1 MKENKMAKEVFKI
14 EISAPKEKVWKVLW
28 NDDTYRKWTVPFSEG
43 SYIESDW
50 QIGGRTLFLG
60 SEGNG
65 MVSTIDQLIENKLMS
80 FKHLGMIKD
89 GKEDLESEEVKK
101 WAGLLETYILESSEN
116 KTTLSV
122 EMDLADDHKEYF
134 MEAFPKA
141 LNLVKELAEK

>member
-1 MKENKMAKEVFKI
+1 MAKEVFKI

-28 NDDTYRKWTVPFSEG
+28 NEDSYRKWTVPFSEG

-60 SEGNG
+60 GEGNG
-65 MVSTIDQLIENKLMS
+65 MVSTIDQLIENKIMS

-89 GKEDLESEEVKK
+89 GKEDLESEDVQK

-122 EMDLADDHKEYF
+122 EMDIEDDYKDYF

-141 LNLVKELAEK
+141 LNIVKQLSEQ

>member
-28 NDDTYRKWTVPFSEG
+28 NEDSYRKWTVPFSEG

-60 SEGNG
+60 GEGNG
-65 MVSTIDQLIENKLMS
+65 MVSTIDQLIENKIMS

-89 GKEDLESEEVKK
+89 GKEDLESEEVQK

-122 EMDLADDHKEYF
+122 EMDIEDDYKDYF

-141 LNLVKELAEK
+141 LNIVKQLSEQ

>member
-28 NDDTYRKWTVPFSEG
+28 NEDSYRKWTVPFSEG

-60 SEGNG
+60 GEGNG
-65 MVSTIDQLIENKLMS
+65 MVSTIDQLIENKIMS

-89 GKEDLESEEVKK
+89 GKEDLVSEDVQK

-122 EMDLADDHKEYF
+122 EMDIEDDYKDYF

-141 LNLVKELAEK
+141 LNIVKQLSEQ

>member
-1 MKENKMAKEVFKI
+1 MPKELFSVHIN
-14 EISAPKEKVWKVLW
+14 APKEKVWKVLW

-43 SYIESDW
+43 SYMESDW

-65 MVSTIDQLIENKLMS
+65 MVSTIDELKENEIMS

-89 GKEDLESEEVKK
+89 GKEDLESEEVKQ
-101 WAGLLETYILESSEN
+101 WAGLLETYILESTEN

>member
-1 MKENKMAKEVFKI
+1 MAKEVFKI

-65 MVSTIDQLIENKLMS
+65 MVSTIDQLIENKMMS

-122 EMDLADDHKEYF
+122 EMDLADDHKELFYGGF
-134 MEAFPKA
+134 S
-141 LNLVKELAEK
+141 

>member
-1 MKENKMAKEVFKI
+1 MAKEVFKI

-28 NDDTYRKWTVPFSEG
+28 NEDSYRKWTVPFSEG

-60 SEGNG
+60 GEGNG
-65 MVSTIDQLIENKLMS
+65 MVSTIDQLIENKIMS

-89 GKEDLESEEVKK
+89 GKEDLVSEDVQK

-122 EMDLADDHKEYF
+122 EMDIEDDYKDYF

-141 LNLVKELAEK
+141 LNIVKQLSEQ